1 MAISDVRV
9 ASVAEGTQRLIENN
23 RLRRE
28 AVLKNPELVF
38 WWRRPCTVKVLL
50 VTDGALDFGQG
61 DFGLSTF
68 VDVMLHDAPSRV
80 RFQLTLGHLRSD
92 VTDAQVMA
100 GAPGIA
106 RSIKGLRFDEPTHFM
121 PDMYDEVWLFGFE
134 TFYQQGSYAQRLA
147 NPQRY
152 PADRL
157 GDAELKAL
165 SAHMNRGG
173 GMFATGDH
181 GRLGRG
187 LCGSVNRVRS
197 MRHWDSFPSNAPAVD
212 EVGMTGPRRN
222 DSNRPGH
229 DAGSQFSD
237 QSDDIPQDLDLL
249 LYSAPAGLLRRAR
262 WPHPVLCG
270 TAGRINVFPD
280 HPHEGEA
287 RVPADVTLK
296 YALDGS
302 DEYPLIGAGPARA
315 VPEVVAHG
323 RVLAGSNASGG
334 KQATAA
340 HRFGVLS
347 TYDGHRAKVG
357 RVVCDSTWHHFVNVN
372 LIGVVEG
379 GGFDEFDT
387 HPGEDASKHNGFLS
401 SASGIAA
408 LAKIRNYYT
417 NVGIWIAPPARQACF
432 ARQVWWQ
439 LVYADRVMEAALA
452 DPATPLAKIPADVL
466 YAIGVHA
473 RDAFGQRASQC
484 QSLEWALGLAD
495 LVMPELRRW
504 IDPWDPITVADAK
517 EAVQLPLVDPMPLL
531 DTALGAALG
540 ETLNIM
546 TLGGLALVI
555 GTLLDNNIVV
565 QENLHRHLETLMG
578 DAETVRH
585 RTNLRNC
592 LLSTDAAEPNR
603 IARLPLRAQQNRLT
617 RIPIRANKTNG
628 NVVAGR
634 ASHLRHHDT
643 RRLAL

>member
-1 MAISDVRV
+1 MGGEFERE
-9 ASVAEGTQRLIENN
+9 AEGQRLGGRLDREHRLGVEL
-23 RLRRE
+23 RLRPDA
-28 AVLKNPELVF
+28 AV
-38 WWRRPCTVKVLL
+38 
-50 VTDGALDFGQG
+50 A
-61 DFGLSTF
+61 
-68 VDVMLHDAPSRV
+68 
-80 RFQLTLGHLRSD
+80 GH
-92 VTDAQVMA
+92 Q
-100 GAPGIA
+100 
-106 RSIKGLRFDEPTHFM
+106 
-121 PDMYDEVWLFGFE
+121 
-134 TFYQQGSYAQRLA
+134 
-147 NPQRY
+147 
-152 PADRL
+152 
-157 GDAELKAL
+157 
-165 SAHMNRGG
+165 
-173 GMFATGDH
+173 
-181 GRLGRG
+181 
-187 LCGSVNRVRS
+187 
-197 MRHWDSFPSNAPAVD
+197 
-212 EVGMTGPRRN
+212 
-222 DSNRPGH
+222 
-229 DAGSQFSD
+229 
-237 QSDDIPQDLDLL
+237 
-249 LYSAPAGLLRRAR
+249 
-262 WPHPVLCG
+262 
-270 TAGRINVFPD
+270 
-280 HPHEGEA
+280 
-287 RVPADVTLK
+287 
-296 YALDGS
+296 
-302 DEYPLIGAGPARA
+302 PARA

-531 DTALGAALG
+531 DTALGAALVALRQAAPYPPEKISDELDKLAQDTVARG
-540 ETLNIM
+540 ARA
-546 TLGGLALVI
+546 GLVLAIEQYNSQSKAFAKALK
-555 GTLLDNNIVV
+555 GL
-565 QENLHRHLETLMG
+565 
-578 DAETVRH
+578 
-585 RTNLRNC
+585 
-592 LLSTDAAEPNR
+592 
-603 IARLPLRAQQNRLT
+603 
-617 RIPIRANKTNG
+617 
-628 NVVAGR
+628 
-634 ASHLRHHDT
+634 
-643 RRLAL
+643 